1 MYVSSSRRHLRRAG
15 PPDPIQTETQSN
27 SAGTTGSGSEPWSP
41 AQPTPPTAQSTEFHT
56 FPVSPES
63 ATDGGFSPAGS
74 APTATAAARRESV
87 ESRTGAVPQTPISTP
102 TERNGSAGEWGSID
116 ELLAA
121 ARSGRWSPKSPRW
134 RLGRSG
140 SSRNMVG
147 VEEREGEAGGGGS
160 GARGVVVRSHGAG
173 GDGWPRPWW
182 KYLWIVGTLVLLM
195 LSVPGLRVAF

>member
-1 MYVSSSRRHLRRAG
+1 MYVSSSRRHQRRAG

-74 APTATAAARRESV
+74 AARRESV
-87 ESRTGAVPQTPISTP
+87 ESRTGAVPQTPVSTP
-102 TERNGSAGEWGSID
+102 TSERNGGAGEWGSID

-147 VEEREGEAGGGGS
+147 VEEREGEAG
-160 GARGVVVRSHGAG
+160 VVVRSHGAG